1 MGRDIQTGL
10 DSGSSQHLSDLRVCL
25 ALPGIRT
32 AASLAFSPLPP
43 DPLQWVLVFLMVSSP
58 LLPTACA
65 RVSSGTARASGAM
78 DGAGRQA
85 PLTM

>member
-25 ALPGIRT
+25 ALPGIWT
-32 AASLAFSPLPP
+32 AASPFSPPPP
-43 DPLQWVLVFLMVSSP
+43 DPPPWVLVFLMVSSP
-58 LLPTACA
+58 PLPTACA
-65 RVSSGTARASGAM
+65 RVGSGTARASGVM